1 MVSYESMQELLDRLR
16 LLEKKVQDGLKFL
29 KLPELEQKIK
39 NLEEEMQAPGFW
51 DNAQKAQHIA
61 REQGILDRKVTAW
74 KRLKTDLIDGQELA
88 TLINE
93 EEHPDEAAELKKQVE
108 GLEKTYQDLEI
119 QLYLSGKYDA
129 SPAML
134 SLHASAGGTDAQ
146 DWAEMLLRMYTRYAE
161 GKGWKISL
169 VEKSDGEEAGIKS
182 ATLRVEGDFTYGL
195 LKEEAGMHRLVRLS
209 PFNVKH
215 TRETSFCRVE
225 VVPEIEAN
233 ELQIKDE
240 DLKIDVFRAGGHG
253 GQGVNTTDSAVRITH
268 LPTGI
273 VVQCQNE
280 RSQLQNKE
288 LAMKSLTSK
297 LVVIQEK
304 NRLKELK
311 DIKGEHVEG
320 AWGTQIRSYVL
331 HPYQMVKD
339 HRTKK
344 ETSQVDAVL
353 AGDPEALDGFIEESL
368 KSEQASH

>member
-1 MVSYESMQELLDRLR
+1 M
-16 LLEKKVQDGLKFL
+16 
-29 KLPELEQKIK
+29 
-39 NLEEEMQAPGFW
+39 
-51 DNAQKAQHIA
+51 
-61 REQGILDRKVTAW
+61 
-74 KRLKTDLIDGQELA
+74 
-88 TLINE
+88 
-93 EEHPDEAAELKKQVE
+93 
-108 GLEKTYQDLEI
+108 EKTYQDLEI